1 MKRSL
6 SSANYLAN
14 YLEIFFFF
22 MNRLDLEQ
30 VCEKRLAFRW
40 IVNCELAWLT
50 CVWPQFLES
59 RVYLT

>member
-6 SSANYLAN
+6 SSAN

-22 MNRLDLEQ
+22 MNCLDLEQ

-40 IVNCELAWLT
+40 DCEL
-50 CVWPQFLES
+50 
-59 RVYLT
+59 